1 MNSLVCINAL
11 SMWAAATAQQLD
23 CALFH
28 QTTTAE
34 SHGRPLGIDFPPPEP
49 DHFRMGPP
57 TCYQGEVWV
66 SFAQESFPSF
76 INRTV
81 HATQW
86 LYPPSQKAPSGRAG
100 MNAKR
105 VSTVALAKV
114 DLTVVFLSFPMPATW
129 TVLMIDFLGK
139 KVVIDN

>member
-1 MNSLVCINAL
+1 
-11 SMWAAATAQQLD
+11 MWAAATAQQLD

-28 QTTTAE
+28 QTATAE

-49 DHFRMGPP
+49 DHFRMGHP

-81 HATQW
+81 HATHGFT
-86 LYPPSQKAPSGRAG
+86 YCC
-100 MNAKR
+100 
-105 VSTVALAKV
+105 
-114 DLTVVFLSFPMPATW
+114 VFSFPMPVTW